1 MYIRIYTIAGQV
13 QGKSTVHTYI
23 YSNTYTEKVPG
34 VSVEDG
40 VEQAVV
46 QVAVLLR
53 PVVVEVDKVL
63 QVVVR
68 SEVVHLL
75 LLSQDSHT
83 HHLTQTG
90 GHQGMEGCGTLGR
103 VCGIHM
109 QESKVNYNVHTYIQ
123 VRQNNIRLLS
133 SLLCFSLPSP
143 HLCQRVSSSREVML
157 HVSEHPLPTTCAG
170 Y

>member
-1 MYIRIYTIAGQV
+1 M
-13 QGKSTVHTYI
+13 
-23 YSNTYTEKVPG
+23 PG

-103 VCGIHM
+103 GCGIHM
-109 QESKVNYNVHTYIQ
+109 QESKVNYNVHTYK
-123 VRQNNIRLLS
+123 
-133 SLLCFSLPSP
+133 
-143 HLCQRVSSSREVML
+143 
-157 HVSEHPLPTTCAG
+157 
-170 Y
+170 